1 MRDQMT
7 QTEGKIEEMKSLMVN
22 WGLNCINLKSKTKM
36 QKTCNYK
43 VTIDVYPRTQ
53 LHNIKHLKLIRGVEE
68 TN

>member
-1 MRDQMT
+1 MRDQTT
-7 QTEGKIEEMKSLMVN
+7 QTEGKIEEIESLMVN

-36 QKTCNYK
+36 QKARIFK

-68 TN
+68 IN

>member
-7 QTEGKIEEMKSLMVN
+7 QTGVKIEEIESLIVN

-36 QKTCNYK
+36 QKARNFK

-53 LHNIKHLKLIRGVEE
+53 LHNIKHLKLIRGVQE